1 MINVMKSRR
10 LRAGLAT
17 LSLATVLAG
26 VVPAGSASAAAA
38 TKCTASQAR
47 VGKLRFNYERG
58 TVQICDR
65 VGNAYR
71 WRKASPEEAREPY
84 LGYLLPMRTTDYV
97 LVDESVTSSLVVDLA
112 GLIGNS
118 RGGSI
123 FAGFVALGL
132 VSDNSLEDIDALM
145 VVLPFTRAGRSAV
158 DPDAILDDLD
168 GEYVTIAGK
177 DAKLSGDGDLAT
189 ITYIGPTGMVLLTGD
204 PANADNFVAAATDY
218 LTANGGI

>member
-1 MINVMKSRR
+1 V
-10 LRAGLAT
+10 T
-17 LSLATVLAG
+17 
-26 VVPAGSASAAAA
+26 

-47 VGKLRFNYERG
+47 AGKLRFNYLKG
-58 TVQICDR
+58 TIQICDR

-71 WRKASPEEAREPY
+71 WRKATPEEAREPY
-84 LGYLLPMRTTDYV
+84 LGYLLPMRNTEYV
-97 LVDESVTSSLVVDLA
+97 LLDEIVTSRFVVDLA

-132 VSDNSLEDIDALM
+132 SSNNSLEDTDALM
-145 VVLPFTRAGRSAV
+145 VVLPFTRAGRAFV
-158 DPDAILDDLD
+158 DPDEVLDDLD

-177 DAKLSGDGDLAT
+177 TAKLETDGDTAT
-189 ITYIGPTGMVLLTGD
+189 ITYVGPTGMVLLVGE
-204 PANADNFVAAATDY
+204 PANADNFVAAGTDY